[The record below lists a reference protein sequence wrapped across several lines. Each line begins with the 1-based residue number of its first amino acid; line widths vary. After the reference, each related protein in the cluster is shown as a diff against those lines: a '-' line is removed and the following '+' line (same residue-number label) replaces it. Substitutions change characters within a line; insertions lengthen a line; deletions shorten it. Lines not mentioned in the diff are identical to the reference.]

1 MKDLPCTTLERSR
14 NLDSRSSPIM
24 HSAAWRISLWATLAF
39 ACGAMFV
46 FVFLHRFVA
55 DDIQRRSDAWLSG
68 EVEVLGDVA
77 ERTPKD
83 ALYDRVVGEVAELAG
98 KEVPNKLL
106 SENSS
111 NDSVF
116 FLQTGADG
124 LLKLWVG
131 AGNGEANLKAIQAI
145 RIVPG
150 HPTDLRV
157 EGFGVPFRVASTRID
172 DGSNI
177 YLGLSERDE
186 LRVLRNLRVRFILIW
201 LLLVLFGFSIVFF
214 TTRRML
220 SHVRE
225 ITEAASR
232 IGHSDLNARVPTT
245 ERNDE
250 VGHLARTLNR
260 MLDRIAN
267 SMHQLHTITDSLAHD
282 LRSPLT
288 AIRGKLEMSL
298 SAFTSGE
305 QAEPIV
311 AAIEELDR
319 LTEFLNQSLDVAESK
334 ADALR
339 LTRSEVDLDELF
351 RIMIDLYEP
360 SMSEKG
366 LHIQLQSNGPL
377 RIEADAAL
385 IHRMIANVFDN
396 ELKHLPSGCT
406 VTMQL
411 KAEGESVSLVCEDD
425 GPGFS
430 DEIRPHL
437 FERRVKGRES
447 NGHGLGLAFIDA
459 VARAHGGAV
468 IAFNRECGGARI
480 QVILP
485 RAAREHMQTPMPGL
499 HRAG

>member
-1 MKDLPCTTLERSR
+1 MR
-14 NLDSRSSPIM
+14 
-24 HSAAWRISLWATLAF
+24 SAAWRISLWATLAF
-39 ACGAMFV
+39 ACGTMLV

-55 DDIQRRSDAWLSG
+55 EDIQRRSDAWLSG

-106 SENSS
+106 SESSS

-116 FLQTGADG
+116 FLQTGGDG
-124 LLKLWVG
+124 SLQLWVG
-131 AGNGEANLKAIQAI
+131 AGNGAPNLKAIQAVK
-145 RIVPG
+145 IVSD
-150 HPTDLRV
+150 HPTDLHV
-157 EGFGVPFRVASTRID
+157 QGYGVPFRVASIRLN
-172 DGSNI
+172 DGSYI

-186 LRVLRNLRVRFILIW
+186 LRVLRSLRLRFFLLW
-201 LLLVLFGFSIVFF
+201 LLLVLFGFGIVFF

-232 IGHSDLNARVPTT
+232 IGHSDLTARVPTT
-245 ERNDE
+245 EEHDE
-250 VGHLARTLNR
+250 VSHLALTLNH
-260 MLDRIAN
+260 MLDRIEN

-298 SAFTSGE
+298 SAALQVE

-311 AAIEELDR
+311 SAIDELDR
-319 LTEFLNQSLDVAESK
+319 LTDFLNKSLDVAEAK

-339 LTRSEVDLDELF
+339 LNRVPLDLDELL

-366 LHIQLQSNGPL
+366 LQIRLQSGGPL
-377 RIEADAAL
+377 TIDADAAL
-385 IHRMIANVFDN
+385 IHRMIANLFDN
-396 ELKHLPSGCT
+396 ELKHLPSGCA
-406 VTMQL
+406 VNLRLQI
-411 KAEGESVSLVCEDD
+411 EGDAALLILEDD
-425 GPGFS
+425 GPGF
-430 DEIRPHL
+430 DPEVFLHL
-437 FERRVKGRES
+437 FERRVKGRGS
-447 NGHGLGLAFIDA
+447 DGHGLGLAFIDA
-459 VARAHGGAV
+459 VARAHGGTAS
-468 IAFNRECGGARI
+468 ASNRVEGGAHI
-480 QVILP
+480 VITLP
-485 RAAREHMQTPMPGL
+485 LASA
-499 HRAG
+499 